1 MSIGIWV
8 MIIGPLV
15 TFPFAYAYGRKM
27 TKFMDDS
34 DPEMKI
40 LYEFQCI
47 LIGLM
52 GAVMWPIAWVAYI
65 VKKITERGND
75 G

>member
-1 MSIGIWV
+1 
-8 MIIGPLV
+8 
-15 TFPFAYAYGRKM
+15 M

-34 DPEMKI
+34 DPETKI

-47 LIGLM
+47 LISLM